1 MDNNNNAIKIMAVA
15 TFSMRSILLQK
26 SVVKH
31 CPSMHRLKKQKM
43 QDKKELHRKIHS
55 GPTKGI
61 IKYYYDET
69 AQQSYYIYNV
79 LQTHQISE

>member
-1 MDNNNNAIKIMAVA
+1 MAVD

-31 CPSMHRLKKQKM
+31 CPSMHRLKKQ
-43 QDKKELHRKIHS
+43 DRKELHRKIHS

-61 IKYYYDET
+61 MEYYYDET

>member
-1 MDNNNNAIKIMAVA
+1 
-15 TFSMRSILLQK
+15 
-26 SVVKH
+26 
-31 CPSMHRLKKQKM
+31 MHKLKKKC
-43 QDKKELHRKIHS
+43 KTEKSYRKIHS

-61 IKYYYDET
+61 LQYYNDEN